1 MGLFINIDPF
11 LIKIGINKVRDSI
24 RKKKTILLLIIRRRI
39 VNHIF
44 IQIKNK
50 IKNSDITF

>member
-11 LIKIGINKVRDSI
+11 LIKIRINKVRDSI
-24 RKKKTILLLIIRRRI
+24 RKKK
-39 VNHIF
+39 NNPPPDNQKENCQSYF

-50 IKNSDITF
+50 IKNSNTTF